1 MRRGA
6 AALLALLSACAT
18 APSRPPD
25 AGDVAAREPE
35 GASGYSAKPGWS
47 VRRFAVAAANPLAAE
62 AGHQMLEAGG
72 SAIDAAVAVQMVLTL
87 VEPQSSG
94 IGGGAL
100 ILHWDGQRVE
110 AFDGR
115 ETAPAEADER
125 LFLQPDGKPMPFTQ
139 AVVGG
144 RAVGVPG
151 ALRALELAH
160 QRHGALPWARLFEP
174 AIALAEQ
181 GFSVS
186 QRLHQLLREESALKR
201 QPAAAGFY
209 YDGAGQPWPVGHR
222 LANPALAAVL
232 RAVARGGSAAFYR
245 GPIAQDL
252 VRRVRN
258 HPDNPGRI
266 AERDLASYEAK
277 VREPMCDDW
286 KMRYRICG
294 FPPPSSGHIALMQ
307 MLKMLQFNPP
317 EGPALQDGVPSAVW
331 LHQYTEAARLAF
343 ADRAQY
349 LADPEFVA
357 APAGR
362 WSSLLDDGYLRQRAR
377 AIGPTSMRRASPGT
391 PGPTRALSWRYA
403 PQPEQPE
410 HGTSHLSIVDAQGH
424 AIAMTTTIEA
434 VFGSRILAD
443 GGTGLPGGYLL
454 NNQLTDFSL
463 APAGVDGRPIANRV
477 QPGKRPRSSMSPT
490 LVFDRSDGRLLLSA
504 GSAGGAPIIHHTAK
518 AVLGCLDWGLDAQQ
532 SVSLPNFASLN
543 GPTLLERG
551 RFPPATV
558 DALKAR
564 GHVVQEVEMTSGLQ
578 ALQRTSDGWFGG
590 ADPRREGVVRGD

>member
-1 MRRGA
+1 
-6 AALLALLSACAT
+6 
-18 APSRPPD
+18 
-25 AGDVAAREPE
+25 
-35 GASGYSAKPGWS
+35 
-47 VRRFAVAAANPLAAE
+47 
-62 AGHQMLEAGG
+62 
-72 SAIDAAVAVQMVLTL
+72 
-87 VEPQSSG
+87 
-94 IGGGAL
+94 
-100 ILHWDGQRVE
+100 
-110 AFDGR
+110 
-115 ETAPAEADER
+115 
-125 LFLQPDGKPMPFTQ
+125 
-139 AVVGG
+139 
-144 RAVGVPG
+144 VPG

-160 QRHGALPWARLFEP
+160 RRHGKLPWPRLFEP

-181 GFSVS
+181 GFAVS
-186 QRLHQLLREESALKR
+186 PRLHQLLREESALKR
-201 QPAAAGFY
+201 QPNAAAFY
-209 YDGAGQPWPVGHR
+209 YDANGQPWPVGHR

-232 RAVARGGSAAFYR
+232 RAIAADGSDAFYR

-266 AERDLASYEAK
+266 REGDLAAYQPKLRDA
-277 VREPMCDDW
+277 MCNDW
-286 KMRYRICG
+286 KMRYRVCG

-317 EGPALQDGVPSAVW
+317 DGVPLQDGVPTPAW

-349 LADPEFVA
+349 VADPDFVA
-357 APAGR
+357 PPSGT
-362 WSSLLDDGYLRQRAR
+362 WFSLLDDGYLRQRAR
-377 AIGPTSMRRASPGT
+377 AIGPISMQRASPGT
-391 PGPTRALSWRYA
+391 PGPTRALSWRYG
-403 PQPEQPE
+403 PQAEQPE
-410 HGTSHLSIVDAQGH
+410 HGTSHLSIVDAQGN

-463 APAGVDGRPIANRV
+463 APTDADGRPIANRV

-504 GSAGGAPIIHHTAK
+504 GSPGGATIIHYTAK
-518 AVLGCLDWGLDAQQ
+518 ALLGCLDWGLDAQQ
-532 SVSLPNFASLN
+532 AVSLPNFGSLN

-551 RFPPATV
+551 RFPAATI

-564 GHVVQEVEMTSGLQ
+564 NHVVQEIEMTSGLQ
-578 ALQRTSDGWFGG
+578 ALQRTRDGWFGG